1 MSEEGKK
8 SFDYKGFGFKA
19 GLEIHQQIESHKL
32 FCSCPSLVNDEHTP
46 EILFERRLRAAA
58 GETGHIDQAAAYEM
72 QKGKLFQYEA
82 CSSSSCSV
90 EFDEEPPHPVNMHA
104 LSIALEVALLL
115 HAKIVDNI
123 HFMRKTVV
131 DGSNVSGFQRTA
143 LIAMNGYINTSKG
156 KVAISSIC
164 LEEEAAKKLEAQE
177 HIVRF
182 RLDRLGVALVEIATD
197 ASIKDPEHAKE
208 VASLLGMILRSTG
221 KVKRG
226 LGTIRQDVNLS
237 IAGHP
242 RVEIKGF
249 QELKYMPKVI
259 DNEIKRQIQE
269 AKKGESH
276 VRKANPDGT
285 STFLRPM
292 PGAARMYPETDIPV
306 INITKEL
313 LSSIELPELLDKKAL
328 RYEKNFS
335 ISGEFARMLIA
346 EDIDF
351 PGYVK
356 QFPNIEAKF
365 LAHVMLNLPK
375 EIQKR
380 YNLDASILTDAQY
393 REVLGYFSQGFISKE
408 AILDIL
414 VEILQGKS
422 IDIHKYKAV
431 DEKTLEK
438 ELKELITTNKGVPFN
453 ALMGEAMKKYRGKV
467 DGQKIME
474 LLRKFT
480 S

>member
-1 MSEEGKK
+1 MPEEVKK
-8 SFDYKGFGFKA
+8 NFDYKGFGFKC
-19 GLEIHQQIESHKL
+19 GLEAHQQIESHKL
-32 FCSCPSLVNDEHTP
+32 FCSCPSLVNDEHQAD
-46 EILFERRLRAAA
+46 IFFERRLRAAA
-58 GETGHIDQAAAYEM
+58 GESGIIDQAALYEM
-72 QKGKLFQYEA
+72 QKGKTFQYEA
-82 CSSSSCSV
+82 CSSSSCLV

-104 LSIALEVALLL
+104 LQVALEVSLLL
-115 HAKIVDNI
+115 HAKIIDEV

-143 LIAMNGYINTSKG
+143 LVAMDGYIDTSQG
-156 KVAISSIC
+156 RVAIPTIC
-164 LEEEAAKKLEAQE
+164 LEEEAAKKIEGHE
-177 HIVRF
+177 HMVKF

-208 VASLLGMILRSTG
+208 LASLLGMILRSTG

-226 LGTIRQDVNLS
+226 LGTIRQDVNVS

-249 QELKYMPKVI
+249 QELRYMPKVI
-259 DNEIKRQIQE
+259 DQEIKRQIQE
-269 AKKGESH
+269 AKNGMPH

-306 INITKEL
+306 ISITKEF
-313 LSSIELPELLDKKAL
+313 LSSIELPELLDTKAL
-328 RYEKNFS
+328 RYEKEYAL
-335 ISGEFARMLIA
+335 SGEFARMLIA

-351 PGYVK
+351 PEYVK
-356 QFPNIEAKF
+356 QFPKIEAKF
-365 LAHVMLNLPK
+365 LAHVLLNLPK

-380 YNLDASILTDAQY
+380 YNLDATTLTDAQY
-393 REVLGYFSQGFISKE
+393 REVLAYFSQALISKE

-414 VEILQGKS
+414 VEILQGKK
-422 IDIHKYKAV
+422 IDLHKYKAV

-438 ELKELITTNKGVPFN
+438 ELQELIVMNKGAPFN

-474 LLRKFT
+474 LLKKLT